1 MTKTNQFF
9 KDAPNILTLFNSFGN
24 AYHEQR
30 LRHATPYHNATH
42 AQNVIDALVSIGYR
56 SPTVLLAAAY
66 HDLVYFPM
74 AGSDANERCSATL
87 LGIFARDL
95 NKQSPFS
102 EYEKNV
108 VNCAQE
114 YIEKTSLEVHVQ
126 RDWDMDISVP
136 DEFNALL
143 DADLSS
149 LAAEWSVFLTNQ
161 ENIILE
167 NGAELTKENYKKS
180 ANFLQMFVGHK
191 RKYIYRTSAGRE
203 MWEEKANKNIEEY
216 YNMF

>member
-1 MTKTNQFF
+1 MTNTNQFF
-9 KDAPNILTLFNSFGN
+9 KDALNILTLFNSFRN
-24 AYHEQR
+24 AYNEQR

-42 AQNVIDALVSIGYR
+42 AQNVIEALVSIGYT

-74 AGSDANERCSATL
+74 AGSDANERCSAAL
-87 LGIFARDL
+87 LGMFARDL

-102 EYEKNV
+102 EYEKKV
-108 VNCAQE
+108 VNFAQE
-114 YIEKTSLEVHVQ
+114 YIKNTSLEVHVQ
-126 RDWDMDISVP
+126 RDWEMNISAP

-149 LAAEWSVFLTNQ
+149 LAADWDIFLTNQ

-167 NGAELTKENYKKS
+167 NGGELTRENYRKS
-180 ANFLQMFVGHK
+180 AIFLQIFVGHQ

-203 MWEEKANKNIEEY
+203 MWETKANKNIEEY
-216 YNMF
+216 CKMV

>member
-9 KDAPNILTLFNSFGN
+9 KDAPNILMLFNSFRN

-42 AQNVIDALVSIGYR
+42 AQNVIDALVSIGYT

-74 AGSDANERCSATL
+74 AGSDANELCSSAL
-87 LGIFARDL
+87 LGWNARDL

-114 YIEKTSLEVHVQ
+114 YIQNTSLKVHVQ

-149 LAAEWSVFLTNQ
+149 LAADWSDFLTNQ

-167 NGAELTKENYKKS
+167 NGGELTQENHKKS
-180 ANFLQMFVGHK
+180 AKFLQTFVGHK

-216 YNMF
+216 CNMF